1 MSVNCTSLRTWC
13 VKIQK
18 NLARNSNRP
27 YLTGKIFNLASAYY
41 WYCVTTN
48 LNLHCNFYILKSM
61 KLFTPKHQITIFSPA
76 SSTIIL
82 NYRNMPLSKPYHV
95 VVIIIIIVRR
105 GWTYNIRRQT
115 SHACKQFPC
124 GLFWMKKCNNTSNE
138 KFHFI

>member
-1 MSVNCTSLRTWC
+1 MSITCTSLSTWC

-18 NLARNSNRP
+18 TTLARNSNIP
-27 YLTGKIFNLASAYY
+27 YPNTNKSQYL
-41 WYCVTTN
+41 YCGTTN

-138 KFHFI
+138 NFHFI